1 LVDGQGIPAPPQ
13 PAAAQLDGV
22 DLHALAARL
31 GTPLYVY
38 SARAIRHRIAA
49 LRDAFKGMDP
59 AICFAVKANPTL
71 GVLRLMAQQG
81 LGADI
86 VSVGELRRAL
96 MAGIDPARIVF
107 SGVGKTGPEIDA
119 ALECGVWK
127 FNVESDD
134 ELRLLERIAASRGV
148 VARAAVRVNPD
159 VDAGTHEKISTGRA
173 DNKFG
178 VSVDE
183 AREWFLASDALEH
196 VQLDGLHVHIGSQI
210 VALEPFRRAL
220 ERVRDLWLELR
231 DLGYAIDTID
241 IGGGLGVRYR
251 ADEEPPVAV
260 GGYAETVRHALEG
273 FDGTLVL
280 EPGRYLVAEAGLLL
294 TRVVRVKKG
303 GSRDFLVVDAAMNDL
318 ARPSL
323 YGAWHEI
330 RALHGEQHAATRY
343 DVVGPVCE
351 SSDIFARNREMP
363 RCEGGDL
370 LAIGG
375 AGAYGMSMAS
385 TYNSRPLPAEVLVD
399 DGRFA
404 VIRKRQDFDQMLAG
418 EALAGDWTRAE

>member
-1 LVDGQGIPAPPQ
+1 MDGQGIPAPPE

-22 DLHALAARL
+22 DLKALARRA

-49 LRDAFKGMDP
+49 LRDAFQGMDP
-59 AICFAVKANPTL
+59 AICFAVKANPSL
-71 GVLRLMAQQG
+71 GVLKLMAQQG

-86 VSVGELRRAL
+86 VSGGELQRAL
-96 MAGIDPARIVF
+96 MAGIDPSRIVF
-107 SGVGKTGPEIDA
+107 SGVGKTPGEIGD
-119 ALECGVWK
+119 ALESGVWK

-134 ELRLLERIAASRGV
+134 ELRLLDRIAATHGV

-178 VSVDE
+178 VSVAQ
-183 AREWFLASDALEH
+183 AREWFLASDMLDN

-210 VALEPFRRAL
+210 LALEPFRHAL
-220 ERVRDLWLELR
+220 ERVMGLWRELR
-231 DLGYAIDTID
+231 DLGHRIDTID

-251 ADEEPPVAV
+251 ADEDAPVAV
-260 GGYAETVRHALEG
+260 GGYAETVRHALQG
-273 FDGTLVL
+273 FDGRIVL

-294 TRVVRVKKG
+294 TRVLRVKKG
-303 GSRDFLVVDAAMNDL
+303 ETREFLVVDAAMNDL

-323 YGAWHEI
+323 YGAWHDI
-330 RALHGEQHAATRY
+330 RVLHGEPHPATRY

-351 SSDIFARNREMP
+351 SSDIFAHGRELP
-363 RCEGGDL
+363 RCETGDL

-399 DGRFA
+399 DGRYA
-404 VIRKRQDFDQMLAG
+404 VIRERQTFAQMTAG
-418 EALAGDWTRAE
+418 EALAGDWQRAE